1 LVVGGAFCGNGR
13 SGRKVPKPGGV
24 AIDLASF
31 EAFGFFGS
39 RPLRF

>member
-1 LVVGGAFCGNGR
+1 LVVGGAFCGSGLSGR
-13 SGRKVPKPGGV
+13 SVPKPGGV
-24 AIDLASF
+24 ADVAADF